1 MTSIRKLLTL
11 LCCYLCGALLLSA
24 QQETKQA
31 LPLGIWEGTLQISGS
46 ELPLRF
52 NIGKDQQETVCCT
65 MDSPSQM
72 ATGIEA
78 TIELAEGIVITI
90 PNLYVRY
97 EGKLVSSDTIV
108 GTCLLYTSPSP
119 RDA

>member
-1 MTSIRKLLTL
+1 MSSIRKLLIL

-24 QQETKQA
+24 QQESGQA
-31 LPLGIWEGTLQISGS
+31 APLGIWEGALQVSGS

-52 NIGKDQQETVCCT
+52 NIFKAQQERVCCT

-78 TIELAEGIVITI
+78 TIELAEVIVSTI
-90 PNLYVRY
+90 PNLY
-97 EGKLVSSDTIV
+97 LSLIHI
-108 GTCLLYTSPSP
+108 
-119 RDA
+119 